1 MGSREAAGV
10 CLVLQAIHAAG
21 IERLRKAGCEV
32 RFASSL
38 DPAVLAREIADA
50 RAVLTRDAR
59 VDDALMAAAPLLA
72 VIGVHG
78 TGVDNVAVEA
88 ATVRGIAVVNTPGA
102 NARSVAEH
110 ALALT
115 FHLAKSIGIGDR
127 AARQSDGTFKYSSRL
142 VELDGA
148 TFGVI
153 GFGAI
158 GRATARLARALGM
171 EVIGWSRN
179 QDDDAFAV
187 EGVRRVPS
195 LDDVLTESDVVSLHV
210 PSNPATRGMI
220 GRDQLARMK
229 PNAYLINTARGA
241 LIDEAALAEALIAG
255 RIAGAGLD
263 VFAVEPLPASSPL
276 IGLDNVVLTPH
287 VGGSTEAALYRAATT
302 LADEVL
308 AVLEGAKPD
317 HLVNE
322 AVWPR
327 IASRDRAL

>member
-1 MGSREAAGV
+1 MSDI
-10 CLVLQAIHAAG
+10 CLVLQPIHAAG

-32 RFASSL
+32 RLAASL
-38 DPAVLAREIADA
+38 APADVARDIADA
-50 RAVLTRDAR
+50 RAVLTRDAPVR
-59 VDDALMAAAPLLA
+59 DALMAAAPRLA

-88 ATVRGIAVVNTPGA
+88 ATARGIAVVNTPGA

-115 FHLAKSIGIGDR
+115 FHLAKSIGGGDR
-127 AARQSDGTFKYSSRL
+127 AARQSDGSFKYRSSL
-142 VELDGA
+142 VELEGA

-158 GRATARLARALGM
+158 GRATARLAKAFGM
-171 EVIGWSRN
+171 EVIGWSRS
-179 QDDDAFAV
+179 QDEAAFAAD
-187 EGVRRVPS
+187 GVRRVPS
-195 LDDVLTESDVVSLHV
+195 LDDVLSESDVVSLHV
-210 PSNPATRGMI
+210 PGGPATRGMI

-263 VFAVEPLPASSPL
+263 VFAVEPLPESSPL

-287 VGGSTEAALYRAATT
+287 VGGSTEAAMYRAATT

-308 AVLEGAKPD
+308 AVLEGVRPD

-322 AVWPR
+322 AVWAR
-327 IASRDRAL
+327 IASGERAI

>member
-1 MGSREAAGV
+1 MGSREAGGV

-21 IERLRKAGCEV
+21 IERLRKAGCKV

-50 RAVLTRDAR
+50 CAVLTRDAR
-59 VDDALMAAAPLLA
+59 VDDALMAAAPRLA

-78 TGVDNVAVEA
+78 TGVDNIAVEA
-88 ATVRGIAVVNTPGA
+88 ATARGIAVVNTPGA

-158 GRATARLARALGM
+158 GRATARLAKALGM
-171 EVIGWSRN
+171 EVIGWSRS
-179 QDDDAFAV
+179 QDDDAFAA

-195 LDDVLTESDVVSLHV
+195 LDDVLSESDVVSLHV

-241 LIDEAALAEALIAG
+241 LIDEAALAEALVAG

-327 IASRDRAL
+327 IASGERAL